1 MTINEN
7 QKKFHR
13 STTLNLRI
21 PTTKS
26 EDESATFVYVCR
38 SCNAV
43 LEMFK
48 TRSQAIVFKSFLTT
62 KKMKKLQ
69 TKLFTNWKEKNI
81 FFICLNLDYINYIQI
96 NNKNIKLRS
105 CSFLFIYTVGRTGVG
120 AGLSNRRRPKRPGSG
135 SEALNLRILQYIR
148 VHT

>member
-48 TRSQAIVFKSFLTT
+48 KRSQAIVFKSFLTT

-69 TKLFTNWKEKNI
+69 TKLLTNWKEKNI
-81 FFICLNLDYINYIQI
+81 FFILKLYKGATEFSNNVLAQFDAQERRFVKKQLQLRQRSKESIMNPERTTQSQLNRINCTLAFR
-96 NNKNIKLRS
+96 K
-105 CSFLFIYTVGRTGVG
+105 
-120 AGLSNRRRPKRPGSG
+120 
-135 SEALNLRILQYIR
+135 
-148 VHT
+148 